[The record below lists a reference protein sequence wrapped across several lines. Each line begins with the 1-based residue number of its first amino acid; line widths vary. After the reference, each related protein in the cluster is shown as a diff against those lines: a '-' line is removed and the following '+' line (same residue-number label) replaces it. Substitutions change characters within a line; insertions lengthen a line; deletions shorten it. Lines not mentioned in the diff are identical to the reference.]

1 MSIEKIIAEV
11 CGVDEGGISEDSGP
25 KNIGEW
31 DSMKH
36 IHIITM
42 CEAEY
47 NVSFSASEVP
57 LLTSVGKI
65 KEVIGINS

>member
-1 MSIEKIIAEV
+1 MSIEKIVAEV
-11 CGVDEGGISEDSGP
+11 CGVDEGGITEESGP
-25 KNIGEW
+25 KTIGEW

-47 NVSFSASEVP
+47 NVSFGASEVP
-57 LLTSVGKI
+57 LLTSVAKI
-65 KEVIGINS
+65 REVIENKV

>member
-11 CGVDEGGISEDSGP
+11 CGLDESGLSADSGP
-25 KNIGEW
+25 KNISEW
-31 DSMKH
+31 DSLRH

-65 KEVIGINS
+65 KEVLGKNT